1 MINYVNICNRYK
13 IAIEHQ
19 KNYTFGV
26 ESKREKMVNIDFN
39 SFRKYNNIAGWII
52 FAIASAVYLLTIEP
66 TASFWD
72 CGEFIASG
80 FKLEVGHPPGAP
92 FFMLMV
98 RFFTMFAPT
107 NELIPVFANS
117 LSAIVSA
124 FTILFL
130 FWSITH
136 LARKLIIGEGK
147 EFDLTQAIL
156 ILSTGIVGALT
167 YTFSDTFWFSA
178 VEGEVYATSSLF
190 TALVFW
196 AILKWEDS
204 AEEDYSNRWLI
215 FIAFLM
221 GISIGVHLLN
231 LLAIPAIVL
240 VYYFKKYEYSHRG
253 VILALGLS
261 GILLLIVMYGII
273 HGVVVFASKF
283 ELLFVNGFGL
293 PIKSGVLFYAA
304 LIIALLIYGL
314 RYTYRRGKVILNT
327 ILLGLTVILIGYSS
341 YAVIVIRSSANPPM
355 DQNSPDNMFSLL
367 YYLNREQYGDRPL
380 LYGQS
385 FSAQAIDRK
394 DGSVQYAPKNGKY
407 VVVRK
412 NSKYV
417 FDPRFEM
424 VFPRMYS
431 SENQHVEAYKSW
443 TNFQGKPVTVNT
455 QDRQQQTVYT
465 PTFGENLKFFFKY
478 QLGHMYFRY
487 FMWNFAGRQN
497 DVQGHGDI
505 LKGNWISGISFIDN
519 ARLGP
524 QDKLPEPYKN
534 SKANNKYYL
543 LPLLLGIAGL
553 GFQYVK
559 RKHDFWVVTSLF
571 ILTGIAI
578 VVYLNQTPYQ
588 PRERDYAY
596 AGSFYAFS
604 IWIGLGV
611 LAVYELIRK
620 LKDHPSTAIATAAL
634 CTLLVPTV
642 MASENW
648 DDHDRSNSYIPT
660 DFGYNMLIGCKPNSI
675 LFTYGDNDTFPLWYN
690 QEVEGV
696 RTDVRVAN
704 LSYLRGDWYV
714 EQMQRKA
721 YESDP
726 LPLRMTHDQ
735 YYSGKRDA
743 VLVYDRI
750 KEPINLNQ
758 ALNFMLSD
766 EPGAE
771 LQSPFDP
778 TEKINYIPSSKLFLP
793 IDKNQVVK
801 TQTVEPER
809 FNKIVDSMKWSLNK
823 RMIMKDG
830 QVLYDLLATNN
841 WERPIYY
848 GTTVNSDTYHG
859 LEGYFQLE
867 GLMYRVVPIQSNR
880 QWGVGGVNTAIMYD
894 NLMNKYRF
902 RSIADESVYIDENKG
917 RIIANYR
924 NQFARLANALVDEGK
939 KDSALIVLN
948 KSMELIPTKT
958 VPLNYFAILL
968 VEGYYR
974 AGDKT
979 KALEYSSMLMNQSV
993 SQLNYILIH
1002 ADRKHLQGLYNDI
1015 QLNLAI
1021 LQELYKLADKYEKG
1035 AHLQQIYKEFE
1046 RYMSMLQ

>member
-1 MINYVNICNRYK
+1 MSNVVY
-13 IAIEHQ
+13 
-19 KNYTFGV
+19 
-26 ESKREKMVNIDFN
+26 N
-39 SFRKYNNIAGWII
+39 SFRKYNNIAGWIV
-52 FAIASAVYLLTIEP
+52 FAIASLVYLVTIEP

-107 NELIPVFANS
+107 TELIPVFANA
-117 LSAIVSA
+117 LSAIASA

-136 LARKLIIGEGK
+136 LARKLVVGDAEN
-147 EFDLTQAIL
+147 FSATQFIL
-156 ILSTGIVGALT
+156 IISTGIVGALA

-204 AEEDYSNRWLI
+204 AEENYSNRWLI
-215 FIAFLM
+215 LIAFLM

-240 VYYFKKYEYSHRG
+240 VYYFKKYTYSHRG
-253 VILALGLS
+253 VLVALGIS
-261 GILLLIVMYGII
+261 ALLLLLVMYGVI
-273 HGVVVFASKF
+273 HGVVVLASKF

-293 PIKSGVLFYAA
+293 PLMSGVLFYAA
-304 LIIALLIYGL
+304 LIIALLILGL
-314 RYTYRRGKVILNT
+314 RYTYRHGQVVLNT

-380 LYGQS
+380 LYGPS
-385 FSAQAIDRK
+385 FTAQPVDRK
-394 DGSVQYAPKNGKY
+394 DASVQYAPKNGKY

-412 NSKYV
+412 NSSYV
-417 FDPRFEM
+417 YDSRFEM
-424 VFPRMYS
+424 VLPRMYS
-431 SENQHVEAYKSW
+431 TEGQHVNAYKAW
-443 TNFQGKPVTVNT
+443 TNFEGKPVTLFN
-455 QDRQQQTVYT
+455 QEGQKQTLYV
-465 PTFGENLKFFFKY
+465 PTFGENLTFLFKY

-497 DVQGHGDI
+497 DIQGHGDV
-505 LKGNWISGISFIDN
+505 LKGNWISGISLLDD

-524 QDKLPEPYKN
+524 QDKLPSDFKN
-534 SKANNKYYL
+534 NKANNKYYM
-543 LPLLLGIAGL
+543 LPLLLGLAGL
-553 GFQYVK
+553 IFHYY
-559 RKHDFWVVTSLF
+559 RRRLDFWVVTSLF
-571 ILTGIAI
+571 ILTGVAI
-578 VVYLNQTPYQ
+578 VFYLNQTPYQ

-611 LAVYELIRK
+611 LAVYELVKK

-634 CTLLVPTV
+634 CTLLVPGL

-648 DDHDRSNSYIPT
+648 DDHDRSNSYIST
-660 DFGYNMLIGCKPNSI
+660 DFGYNMLIGCKPNAI

-714 EQMQRKA
+714 DQMKRKA
-721 YESDP
+721 YESEP
-726 LPLRMTHDQ
+726 LPLRMTHDK
-735 YYSGKRDA
+735 YFSGKRDV

-758 ALNFMLSD
+758 AVNFMLSD
-766 EPGAE
+766 EDESE

-778 TEKINYIPSSKLFLP
+778 SEKINYIPSSKFYLLV
-793 IDKNQVVK
+793 DKNQVINSK
-801 TQTVEPER
+801 TINPS
-809 FNKIVDSMKWSLNK
+809 KYSLIVDTMKWALNK

-830 QVLYDLLATNN
+830 QVILDLLATNN
-841 WERPIYY
+841 WSRPIYY

-859 LEGYFQLE
+859 LEPYFNLE
-867 GLMYRVVPIQSNR
+867 GLMYQVAPIQSTR
-880 QWGVGGVNTAIMYD
+880 QWGLGNVNTSDMYE

-902 RSIADESVYIDENKG
+902 RNINNPSVYLDENKN
-917 RIIANYR
+917 RIISNYR
-924 NQFARLANALVDEGK
+924 NLFARLANALVDEGK
-939 KDSALIVLN
+939 KDSALLVLN
-948 KSMELIPTKT
+948 RCMDIIPPNT
-958 VPLNYFAILL
+958 VPLNYFSVLL
-968 VEGYYR
+968 IEGYYR
-974 AGDKT
+974 VGESA
-979 KALEYSSMLMNQSV
+979 KAVEYSTKLMSQCTE
-993 SQLNYILIH
+993 QLNYIFVNVER
-1002 ADRKHLQGLYNDI
+1002 DRLPSVYNDL
-1015 QLNLAI
+1015 QLNMAI
-1021 LQELYKLADKYEKG
+1021 LQELYRIADKYEKG
-1035 AHLQQIYKEFE
+1035 KHQQQLYNEFE

>member
-1 MINYVNICNRYK
+1 ML
-13 IAIEHQ
+13 
-19 KNYTFGV
+19 
-26 ESKREKMVNIDFN
+26 NIDFN
-39 SFRKYNNIAGWII
+39 SFRKYNSIGGWII
-52 FAIASAVYLLTIEP
+52 FAIASFVYLVTIEP

-80 FKLEVGHPPGAP
+80 YKLEVGHPPGAP

-98 RFFTMFAPT
+98 RFFTMLAPT
-107 NELIPVFANS
+107 KELIPVFANA
-117 LSAIVSA
+117 LSALVSA

-136 LARKLIIGEGK
+136 LARKIVVGDTKQLN
-147 EFDLTQAIL
+147 LTQLIL
-156 ILSTGIVGALT
+156 ILSTGIVGALA

-204 AEEDYSNRWLI
+204 ADEPYANRWLI
-215 FIAFLM
+215 LIAFLM

-240 VYYFKKYEYSHRG
+240 VYYFKKYTYSHKG
-253 VILALGLS
+253 VILALALS
-261 GILLLIVMYGII
+261 AFLLLIVMYGII

-314 RYTYRRGKVILNT
+314 RYTYRRGKVVLNT

-380 LYGQS
+380 IYGPT
-385 FSAQAIDRK
+385 FMAQPVDK
-394 DGSVQYAPKNGKY
+394 KEGKPQYAPKNGKY

-412 NSKYV
+412 SSDYAY
-417 FDPRFEM
+417 DPNFEM
-424 VFPRMYS
+424 LFPRMYNS
-431 SENQHVEAYKSW
+431 NDPQHVEAYKVWSD
-443 TNFQGKPVTVNT
+443 FEGKPVIGYS
-455 QDRQQQTVYT
+455 QDNQKQTLYV
-465 PTFGENLKFFFKY
+465 PTFGENMKFFFRY

-497 DVQGHGDI
+497 DIQKQERGDV
-505 LKGNWISGISFIDN
+505 LKGNWISGISFIDD

-524 QDKLPEPYKN
+524 QDKIP
-534 SKANNKYYL
+534 SKLKENKATNKYYF
-543 LPLLLGIAGL
+543 LPLILGLAGL
-553 GFQYVK
+553 IFHYYR

-571 ILTGIAI
+571 VLTGVAI

-604 IWIGLGV
+604 IWIGLGL
-611 LAVYELIRK
+611 LAIYELVRK
-620 LKDHPSTAIATAAL
+620 LKDHPSTAIATTAL
-634 CTLLVPTV
+634 CTFLVPGI

-648 DDHDRSNSYIPT
+648 DDHDRSGSYIPT
-660 DFGYNMLIGCKPNSI
+660 DFGYNMLIGCKPNSV

-704 LSYLRGDWYV
+704 MSYLRGDWYV
-714 EQMQRKA
+714 DQMKRKT
-721 YESDP
+721 YDSDP
-726 LPLRMTHDQ
+726 LPLRMTHNQ
-735 YYSGKRDA
+735 YFSGKRDV

-750 KEPINLNQ
+750 KEPINVNQ
-758 ALNFMLSD
+758 AVNFMLSD
-766 EPGAE
+766 EPAAE
-771 LQSPFDP
+771 LPSPFDRN
-778 TEKINYIPSSKLFLP
+778 EKVNYFPSSKLYFP
-793 IDKNQVVK
+793 IDKTLVIKN
-801 TQTVEPER
+801 QTVSAD
-809 FNKIVDSMKWSLNK
+809 KQHLIVDTMKWSLNK

-830 QVLYDLLATNN
+830 QVLMDLLATNN
-841 WERPIYY
+841 WNRHLYF
-848 GTTVNSDTYHG
+848 GTTVNSETYHG
-859 LEGYFQLE
+859 IEGYFQLE
-867 GLMYRVVPIQSNR
+867 GLMYQIAPIASKK
-880 QWGVGGVNTAIMYD
+880 QWGLGNVNTSEMYD
-894 NLMNKYRF
+894 NIMNKYRF
-902 RSIADESVYIDENKG
+902 RSISNPRVYIDENKL
-917 RIIANYR
+917 RIISNYR
-924 NQFARLANALVDEGK
+924 NLFARLANALIDEGK
-939 KDSALIVLN
+939 KDSALTVLDR
-948 KSMELIPTKT
+948 SMEVLPVKT
-958 VPLNYFAILL
+958 VPLNYFALQLI
-968 VEGYYR
+968 EGYYR
-974 AGDKT
+974 AENT
-979 KALEYSSMLMNQSV
+979 QKAVEYSTLMFNQSKEYLDFIFYNV
-993 SQLNYILIH
+993 GRDKI
-1002 ADRKHLQGLYNDI
+1002 QGLYNDL
-1015 QLNLAI
+1015 QLNMAI
-1021 LQELYKLADKYEKG
+1021 LQELYKLAEKYEQGNHQKQ
-1035 AHLQQIYKEFE
+1035 LYTEFE
-1046 RYMSMLQ
+1046 KYISMLQ